1 MKIMRAPILGTIA
14 AAFLALACIGA
25 ARANPS
31 MLKTFDFAHPGFI
44 HKHDFATVR
53 VVIQISQNNPHRWA
67 LAMNNAQNIANYF
80 GNQKAQIVIVAYGPG
95 LHMLLAGSP
104 AAKRIAA
111 LDSEGIEFDAC
122 HNTMEGMARSLGHM
136 PTLVPQAV
144 IVPAGVVRILQLESH
159 GFDYIKP

>member
-1 MKIMRAPILGTIA
+1 MTIMRAFIPA
-14 AAFLALACIGA
+14 ACLALAFTGT

-31 MLKTFDFAHPGFI
+31 MLKTFDFAHPGFV
-44 HKHDFATVR
+44 HKHDFATAR
-53 VVIQISQNNPHRWA
+53 VVIQISENDPHRWA

-80 GNQKAQIVIVAYGPG
+80 GNEKAQVVIVAYGPG
-95 LHMLLAGSP
+95 LHMLLSNSP
-104 AAKRIAA
+104 VAKRIAA

-122 HNTMEGMARSLGHM
+122 HNTMEGMARHLGHM

-144 IVPAGVVRILQLESH
+144 VVPAGVVRIMQLESH